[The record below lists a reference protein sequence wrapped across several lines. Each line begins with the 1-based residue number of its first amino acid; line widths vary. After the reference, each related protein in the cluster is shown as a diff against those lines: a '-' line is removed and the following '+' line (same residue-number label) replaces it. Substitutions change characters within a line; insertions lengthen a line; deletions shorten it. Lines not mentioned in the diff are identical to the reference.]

1 MQPSRIHHV
10 GLPVSDLD
18 RSVAWYR
25 EALGLT
31 HESTAG
37 VPEGVAFMVAPTG
50 ERLELLAVDPQPSAW
65 DGPYAPA
72 SPTSPGQLMTS
83 TPPTR
88 VRWRRAAARSGTR
101 LQPSPVPSLAKSGS
115 RAGPPH
121 QRRGSLLKGG
131 RGGSVSQPL
140 DLAIVAHCVDVDP
153 QNVPDS
159 SRDPEGG
166 RFRTGRDHDRKP
178 RVGVADFLGRHSPQQ
193 LAV

>member
-1 MQPSRIHHV
+1 MLGDRVERPAVPAEAALVSQRV
-10 GLPVSDLD
+10 GDV
-18 RSVAWYR
+18 
-25 EALGLT
+25 
-31 HESTAG
+31 
-37 VPEGVAFMVAPTG
+37 
-50 ERLELLAVDPQPSAW
+50 VDV
-65 DGPYAPA
+65 DVGGP
-72 SPTSPGQLMTS
+72 
-83 TPPTR
+83 
-88 VRWRRAAARSGTR
+88 
-101 LQPSPVPSLAKSGS
+101 
-115 RAGPPH
+115 
-121 QRRGSLLKGG
+121 GSLLKGG